1 MTTGADAPDFVE
13 VVATACCVLFL
24 RTATLHSRATAIDNL
39 PSYHVISGTA
49 AWSLPHLRH

>member
-49 AWSLPHLRH
+49 A